1 MVFVWRTFLQK
12 DRRRNGAVEGPELEL
27 APEPEEEVEGGLPRR
42 NGAEHW
48 TARKEGEES
57 RRCWERLSVGGPRLA
72 AEVALELQLE
82 LELELGSDDDSLID
96 ESGDPL

>member
-1 MVFVWRTFLQK
+1 MQK

-27 APEPEEEVEGGLPRR
+27 APEPEEEEEGLPRR

-57 RRCWERLSVGGPRLA
+57 RRCWERLSVGGPRSA

-82 LELELGSDDDSLID
+82 LELELDSDDDLLID